1 MTPEQIELVQTSF
14 EKVVPIQDTA
24 AEIFYANLFEA
35 DPRLRHLFT
44 TDMAEQGRKLMLTL
58 RTAVHGL
65 NDLDSLVP
73 IVRDLGVRHA
83 GYGVKIEHYDTVG
96 AALLR
101 TLEQGLGE
109 HFTAEVKHAW
119 AAAFKLLSSVM
130 IDAGHE
136 QAA

>member
-1 MTPEQIELVQTSF
+1 MTPEQVELVQTSF

-24 AEIFYANLFEA
+24 AEIFYAHLFEA

-44 TDMAEQGRKLMLTL
+44 TDMVEQGRKLMLTL

-83 GYGVKIEHYDTVG
+83 GYGVEIEHYDTVG

-101 TLEQGLGE
+101 TLEQGLGDQ
-109 HFTAEVKHAW
+109 FTPETEKAW
-119 AAAFKLLSSVM
+119 KAAYTLLSSVM
-130 IDAGHE
+130 IEAGH
-136 QAA
+136 QKAA